1 MEKIIKSKYYI
12 IRKWDELN
20 IFEKM
25 VLIGLILLILGGLTW
40 LKS

>member
-12 IRKWDELN
+12 IRKWDELT

-25 VLIGLILLILGGLTW
+25 VLVGLILIILGS
-40 LKS
+40 LK